1 MVGMVRKSWFL
12 AVLSSSVIIISFFL
26 LMRATTPTA
35 RKAKAAFLS
44 SSPNAVIVT
53 ESLAGKLIDVAKVKL
68 ESSGYV
74 AIHDG
79 KAALPGALLGYSK
92 LLPEGDHMDVV
103 VGLSKAVSD
112 KDALY
117 AKLYLDNGDGKLDL
131 KTDMPAKDNLGN
143 PVMMMFIVGTA
154 VEGASQVSY

>member
-1 MVGMVRKSWFL
+1 MVGMVRKKWFL
-12 AVLSSSVIIISFFL
+12 AVLSSSVIIISFVL

-35 RKAKAAFLS
+35 RKAKAAFFS

-53 ESLAGKLIDVAKVKL
+53 ESSAGKLIDVAKVKL
-68 ESSGYV
+68 AASGYV
-74 AIHDG
+74 TIHEG
-79 KAALPGALLGYSK
+79 KTGLPGALLGYSK

-112 KDALY
+112 EDVLY

-131 KTDMPAKDNLGN
+131 KTDKPAKDNLGN
-143 PVMMMFIVGTA
+143 PIMMMFIVGTA